1 MIAEQIEFPLQ
12 VAICAWCKPVRKS
25 QPSPAD
31 LSLSHGIC
39 PRHLKQI
46 MVRLQRAKLRR
57 ETEIRRPKSK
67 ARRKPEF

>member
-12 VAICAWCKPVRKS
+12 VAICAWCKPVRN
-25 QPSPAD
+25 QQVAPAD
-31 LSLSHGIC
+31 LAVSHGIC

-57 ETEIRRPKSK
+57 E
-67 ARRKPEF
+67 ARQRTQAAHCEA